1 MYYTGET
8 QNDAVN
14 SIFGKS
20 SCPEYAQ
27 EAYTSVSYHNKC
39 PSFYDEIKIALPAS
53 IKQNHHLFFTI
64 YHVSCQKKPHEL
76 QLPIETPIGYTWLP
90 LLEDGKL
97 RVGDFN
103 LPVMVEVPP
112 ENYSFIP
119 PNVHLPG
126 IKWLDNHRAVFSITL
141 AAVTSVHTLDPHLDR
156 FFLNCEYLDSRSIP
170 SHIGE
175 CNLETEL
182 KKCLLEIDQSSRE
195 SLTKHLPLVLD
206 KLIELMVSSYKIGGQ
221 NMSLGPTVFEVLC
234 LISAHLSILSDV
246 DQYGRQS
253 LFSSYVQFQCKIPYP
268 RGINTESQS
277 SKSYDRYDIIRGTGK
292 HKCNIS
298 QINLCINFKL
308 FRI

>member
-1 MYYTGET
+1 M
-8 QNDAVN
+8 
-14 SIFGKS
+14 
-20 SCPEYAQ
+20 
-27 EAYTSVSYHNKC
+27 
-39 PSFYDEIKIALPAS
+39 
-53 IKQNHHLFFTI
+53 
-64 YHVSCQKKPHEL
+64 

-175 CNLETEL
+175 CNLEAEL

-206 KLIELMVSSYKIGGQ
+206 KLIELLVSCYKIGGQ
-221 NMSLGPTVFEVLC
+221 TMSLGTTVFEVLC

-253 LFSSYVQFQCKIPYP
+253 LFSTYVQFQCKIPHP
-268 RGINTESQS
+268 LETKRGINIESQS
-277 SKSYDRYDIIRGTGK
+277 SDSYNRYDIIRGTGK
-292 HKCNIS
+292 HICKLS
-298 QINLCINFKL
+298 QITLYINFNS
-308 FRI
+308 FRF

>member
-1 MYYTGET
+1 M
-8 QNDAVN
+8 
-14 SIFGKS
+14 
-20 SCPEYAQ
+20 
-27 EAYTSVSYHNKC
+27 
-39 PSFYDEIKIALPAS
+39 PAS

-156 FFLNCEYLDSRSIP
+156 FFLNCEYLDSRNIP

-175 CNLETEL
+175 CNFEAEL
-182 KKCLLEIDQSSRE
+182 KKCLQEIDQSSRE

-206 KLIELMVSSYKIGGQ
+206 KLIELLVTSYKIGGQ

-253 LFSSYVQFQCKIPYP
+253 LFSTYVQFQSKIPHP
-268 RGINTESQS
+268 LENKRGIHNESQS
-277 SKSYDRYDIIRGTGK
+277 NEPCQRYDIISGTGK
-292 HKCNIS
+292 LKCKLSFI
-298 QINLCINFKL
+298 IKCTNLKL

>member
-1 MYYTGET
+1 M
-8 QNDAVN
+8 
-14 SIFGKS
+14 
-20 SCPEYAQ
+20 
-27 EAYTSVSYHNKC
+27 
-39 PSFYDEIKIALPAS
+39 PAS

-156 FFLNCEYLDSRSIP
+156 FFLNCEYLDSRNIP

-175 CNLETEL
+175 CNFEAEL
-182 KKCLLEIDQSSRE
+182 KKCLQEIDQSSRE

-206 KLIELMVSSYKIGGQ
+206 KLIELLVTSYKIGGQ
-221 NMSLGPTVFEVLC
+221 NMSLGPIVFEVLC
-234 LISAHLSILSDV
+234 LISKHLSILSDV

-253 LFSSYVQFQCKIPYP
+253 LFSTYVQFQSKIPHP
-268 RGINTESQS
+268 LENKRGIHNESQS
-277 SKSYDRYDIIRGTGK
+277 NDPCQRFDIISGTGK
-292 HKCNIS
+292 LKCKLSLII
-298 QINLCINFKL
+298 QCTNLKL

>member
-1 MYYTGET
+1 M
-8 QNDAVN
+8 
-14 SIFGKS
+14 
-20 SCPEYAQ
+20 
-27 EAYTSVSYHNKC
+27 
-39 PSFYDEIKIALPAS
+39 PAS

-156 FFLNCEYLDSRSIP
+156 FFLNCEYLDSRNIP

-175 CNLETEL
+175 CNFEAEL
-182 KKCLLEIDQSSRE
+182 KKCLQEIDQSSRE

-206 KLIELMVSSYKIGGQ
+206 KLIELLVTSYKIGGQ

-253 LFSSYVQFQCKIPYP
+253 LFSTYVQFQSKIPHP
-268 RGINTESQS
+268 LENKRGIHNESQS
-277 SKSYDRYDIIRGTGK
+277 NEPCQRYDIISGTGK
-292 HKCNIS
+292 LKCKLSLI
-298 QINLCINFKL
+298 IKCTNLKL

>member
-1 MYYTGET
+1 M
-8 QNDAVN
+8 
-14 SIFGKS
+14 
-20 SCPEYAQ
+20 
-27 EAYTSVSYHNKC
+27 
-39 PSFYDEIKIALPAS
+39 
-53 IKQNHHLFFTI
+53 
-64 YHVSCQKKPHEL
+64 

-156 FFLNCEYLDSRSIP
+156 FFLNCEYLDSRNIP

-175 CNLETEL
+175 CNFEAEL
-182 KKCLLEIDQSSRE
+182 KKCLQEIDQSSRE

-206 KLIELMVSSYKIGGQ
+206 KLIELLVTSYKIGGQ

-253 LFSSYVQFQCKIPYP
+253 LFSTYVQFQSKIPHP
-268 RGINTESQS
+268 LENKRGIHNDSQS
-277 SKSYDRYDIIRGTGK
+277 NETCQRYDIISGTGK
-292 HKCNIS
+292 LKCKLSLI
-298 QINLCINFKL
+298 IKCTNLKL